1 MNKSLKWFL
10 VERFLIALIFIAL
23 SQELIG
29 IVYRKFLPGL
39 FVVLH
44 INEVGIESE
53 GSILLLML
61 QIVLYVCAGLLP
73 DEIARLIQYKLQ
85 QIMAGEPGS

>member
-29 IVYRKFLPGL
+29 HSVP
-39 FVVLH
+39 
-44 INEVGIESE
+44 
-53 GSILLLML
+53 
-61 QIVLYVCAGLLP
+61 
-73 DEIARLIQYKLQ
+73 
-85 QIMAGEPGS
+85 

>member
-29 IVYRKFLPGL
+29 IVYR
-39 FVVLH
+39 
-44 INEVGIESE
+44 
-53 GSILLLML
+53 
-61 QIVLYVCAGLLP
+61 
-73 DEIARLIQYKLQ
+73 
-85 QIMAGEPGS
+85 

>member
-53 GSILLLML
+53 GLS
-61 QIVLYVCAGLLP
+61 
-73 DEIARLIQYKLQ
+73 LIH
-85 QIMAGEPGS
+85 ISEPTRR